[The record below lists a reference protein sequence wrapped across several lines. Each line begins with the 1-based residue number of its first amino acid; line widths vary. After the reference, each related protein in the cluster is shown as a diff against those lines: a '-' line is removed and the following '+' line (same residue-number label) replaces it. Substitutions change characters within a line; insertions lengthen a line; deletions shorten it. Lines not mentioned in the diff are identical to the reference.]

1 MCPVWARSALEFIT
15 GLRAGQRHRAMTMN
29 GTKTTIVASDQS
41 DRVAR
46 IALVVLSAACAVCA
60 LGPQVIGDADR
71 KKSLHELAAFRLSM
85 EKLSK
90 AATAG
95 KILEKLA
102 ETDPSL
108 KGVAQ
113 FDKRKSPQSIDEAV
127 NRIDGHPRARTAI
140 QSAGL
145 STRDYVLTMYCFA
158 QSTLALF
165 LKEDGGEKHDPS
177 GASEE
182 NVAFVKNHLKEINRL
197 FSDQP

>member
-1 MCPVWARSALEFIT
+1 
-15 GLRAGQRHRAMTMN
+15 MN
-29 GTKTTIVASDQS
+29 GTKTTIVVTDESN
-41 DRVAR
+41 RVAR
-46 IALVVLSAACAVCA
+46 IALVVFFSACAA
-60 LGPQVIGDADR
+60 YAFGPQARHDAQR
-71 KKSLHELAAFRLSM
+71 KKILRELAAFRLSM
-85 EKLSK
+85 EKLGK

-113 FDKRKSPQSIDEAV
+113 FDKQKEWQYVDEAV
-127 NRIDGHPRARTAI
+127 HRIDGHPRARTAI

-145 STRDYVLTMYCFA
+145 STRDYVLTMYCFV